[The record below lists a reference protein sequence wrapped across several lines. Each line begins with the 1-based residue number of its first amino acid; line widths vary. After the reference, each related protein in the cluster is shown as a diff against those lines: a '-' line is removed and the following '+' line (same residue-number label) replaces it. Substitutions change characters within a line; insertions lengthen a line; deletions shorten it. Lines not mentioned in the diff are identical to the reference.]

1 MNETHRPRRMLKSIG
16 AVFAGVLAIFI
27 LSGGTDAVLH
37 ATGVFPPFGQPMS
50 DALFLLATGYRI
62 VYGVATSY
70 LVARLA
76 PDRPMGHALVFGLVG
91 VVISTAGALATWE
104 RGPELGPRWYALAVI
119 AMALPCSWAGGRLFD
134 LQMRGQEASMRLR

>member
-1 MNETHRPRRMLKSIG
+1 MNEPHRPRRMLKSIG

-76 PDRPMGHALVFGLVG
+76 PDRPMGHALVFGIVG

-104 RGPELGPRWYALAVI
+104 RGPDFGPRWYALAVI
-119 AMALPCSWAGGRLFD
+119 AMALPCAWAGGKLFG
-134 LQMRGQEASMRLR
+134 LQMRGQEATMRLR